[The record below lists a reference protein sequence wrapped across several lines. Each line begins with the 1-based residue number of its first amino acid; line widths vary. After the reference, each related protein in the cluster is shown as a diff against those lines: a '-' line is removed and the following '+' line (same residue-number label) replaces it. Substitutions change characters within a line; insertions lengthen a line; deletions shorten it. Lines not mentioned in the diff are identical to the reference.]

1 MAIRLLAVAA
11 GGALGAVAR
20 YVVSGWIAHAA
31 RGSSFPWGTLVVNV
45 VGALLLGLVMGAT
58 TTGRLIVAP
67 ELRLLVAV
75 GVLGAFTTFS
85 TLSYETLEA
94 VRVGAVGVA
103 LANLAASLVVGL
115 AACWI
120 GLRLGG
126 RL

>member
-1 MAIRLLAVAA
+1 M
-11 GGALGAVAR
+11 GAVAR
-20 YVVSGWIAHAA
+20 YLVSGWVAQAA

-45 VGALLLGLVMGAT
+45 VGALLLGLVMGAAA
-58 TTGRLIVAP
+58 TGRLMVAP
-67 ELRLLVAV
+67 ELRLLIAV

-94 VRVGAVGVA
+94 LRVGAVGVA
-103 LANLAASLVVGL
+103 FANLTVSLVVGL
-115 AACWI
+115 GACWI

>member
-1 MAIRLLAVAA
+1 MAVRLLVVAL
-11 GGALGAVAR
+11 GGAMGAVAR
-20 YVVSGWIAHAA
+20 YLISGWVASAA

-45 VGALLLGLVMGAT
+45 AGALLLGLVMGAT
-58 TTGRLIVAP
+58 ATGRLMVAP

-85 TLSYETLEA
+85 TLSYEILEA
-94 VRVGAVGVA
+94 LRVGSVGVA
-103 LANLAASLVVGL
+103 LANLGLSLAVGL
-115 AACWI
+115 GACWI

>member
-1 MAIRLLAVAA
+1 VVIRLFVVAV
-11 GGALGAVAR
+11 GGAFGAVAR
-20 YVVSGWIAHAA
+20 YLVSGWVAHMA

-45 VGALLLGLVMGAT
+45 AGSLLLGLVMGAT
-58 TTGRLIVAP
+58 TTGRLMVAP

-94 VRVGAVGVA
+94 IRVGAVGVA
-103 LANLAASLVVGL
+103 FANLAFSLVVGL
-115 AACWI
+115 GACWI